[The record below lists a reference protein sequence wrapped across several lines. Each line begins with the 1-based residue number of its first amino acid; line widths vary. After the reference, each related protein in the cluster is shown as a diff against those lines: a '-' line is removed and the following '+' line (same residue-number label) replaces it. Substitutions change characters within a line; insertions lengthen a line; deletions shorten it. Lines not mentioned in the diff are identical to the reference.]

1 MAVVRR
7 TPPPPNSLYNGPKRQ
22 APKLATGATNG
33 IRNIAE
39 ATEFASPNPPIEF
52 HSKMKIP
59 NGLQP
64 LIDDG
69 MVDTVVRRLK
79 SGKEA
84 SVYIVACGDQRRCA
98 KVYKEAEQRGFH
110 KLAQYQEGRKTRSSR
125 DSRAMGKR
133 GRHGRRVQ
141 EAEWKNAEVDA
152 LYRLVSVGVRVPV
165 PYLIHEGVLL
175 MELVQ
180 DEHGDPAPRLNDLDI
195 TPDQAR
201 QWHTFMIA
209 QVVRMLCAGL
219 IHGDL
224 SEFNV
229 LLDVNGPVIIDL
241 PQAVNASSNNNA
253 FAMLERDVNNM
264 RATFGRAAPEL
275 LETAYAHEIW
285 MLYEAGELTPNSALT
300 GRFTRDS
307 AAPDVDAVLKQIEDE
322 RREAE
327 ARERRRE
334 NADAA

>member
-1 MAVVRR
+1 MRLGSAVK
-7 TPPPPNSLYNGPKRQ
+7 S
-22 APKLATGATNG
+22 AP
-33 IRNIAE
+33 
-39 ATEFASPNPPIEF
+39 
-52 HSKMKIP
+52 MKIP
-59 NGLQP
+59 KGLQP

-69 MVDTVVRRLK
+69 MVDTVVRSLK

-84 SVYIVACGDQRRCA
+84 SVYIVDCGGRLRCA

-125 DSRAMGKR
+125 DARAMGRR

-141 EAEWKNAEVDA
+141 EAEWKNAEVEA
-152 LYRLVSVGVRVPV
+152 LYRLVGAGVRVPAPHLV
-165 PYLIHEGVLL
+165 HEGVLL

-180 DEHGDPAPRLNDLDI
+180 DERGDPAPRLNDVDI
-195 TPDQAR
+195 TAEQAR
-201 QWHTFMIA
+201 KWHAFMMVQIT
-209 QVVRMLCAGL
+209 RMLCAGL

-229 LLDVNGPVIIDL
+229 LLDAAGPVIIDL
-241 PQAVNASSNNNA
+241 PQAVNAAGNNNA

-275 LETAYAHEIW
+275 LETQYAHELW
-285 MLYEAGELTPNSALT
+285 KLYEAGELTPDSLLT
-300 GRFTRDS
+300 GRFAHDPT
-307 AAPDVDAVLKQIEDE
+307 APDVNAVLEHIEDE

-327 ARERRRE
+327 ARQRRRE
-334 NADAA
+334 EADAV

>member
-1 MAVVRR
+1 
-7 TPPPPNSLYNGPKRQ
+7 
-22 APKLATGATNG
+22 
-33 IRNIAE
+33 
-39 ATEFASPNPPIEF
+39 
-52 HSKMKIP
+52 MKIP
-59 NGLQP
+59 KGLQP

-69 MVDTVVRRLK
+69 MVDSVVRSLK

-84 SVYIVACGDQRRCA
+84 SVYIVACGGELRCA

-110 KLAQYQEGRKTRSSR
+110 KLAQYQEGRKTRNSR
-125 DSRAMGKR
+125 DARAMGKR

-152 LYRLVSVGVRVPV
+152 LYRLANVGVRVPAPHLV
-165 PYLIHEGVLL
+165 HEGVLL

-180 DEHGDPAPRLNDLDI
+180 DAHGDPAPRLNDVEI
-195 TPDQAR
+195 SAEQAR
-201 QWHTFMIA
+201 VWHAFMIA
-209 QVVRMLCAGL
+209 QIVKMLCAGL

-241 PQAVNASSNNNA
+241 PQAVNAAGNNNA

-264 RATFGRAAPEL
+264 RATFGRSAPEL
-275 LETAYAHEIW
+275 LETEYAHEIW
-285 MLYEAGELTPNSALT
+285 KLYQASELTPATVLT
-300 GRFTRDS
+300 GQFARDPT
-307 AAPDVDAVLKQIEDE
+307 AADVDAVLVHIEDE

-327 ARERRRE
+327 ERQRRRDE
-334 NADAA
+334 ADAA

>member
-1 MAVVRR
+1 M
-7 TPPPPNSLYNGPKRQ
+7 
-22 APKLATGATNG
+22 
-33 IRNIAE
+33 
-39 ATEFASPNPPIEF
+39 
-52 HSKMKIP
+52 MKIP
-59 NGLQP
+59 KGLQP

-84 SVYIVACGDQRRCA
+84 SVYIVACGGQVRCA

-110 KLAQYQEGRKTRSSR
+110 KLAQYQEGRKTRNSR
-125 DSRAMGKR
+125 DARAMGKR

-152 LYRLVSVGVRVPV
+152 LYRLVGAGVRVPA
-165 PYLIHEGVLL
+165 PYLAHEGVLL

-180 DEHGDPAPRLNDLDI
+180 DERGDPAPRLNDIEI
-195 TPDQAR
+195 TADQAR
-201 QWHTFMIA
+201 EWHAFMIT
-209 QVVRMLCAGL
+209 QIVRMLCAGL

-241 PQAVNASSNNNA
+241 PQAVDAASNNNA

-264 RATFGRAAPEL
+264 RATFGYAAPEL
-275 LETAYAHEIW
+275 LETQYAREIW
-285 MLYEAGELTPNSALT
+285 KLYEAGDLRPDSVLT
-300 GRFTRDS
+300 GRFARDLS
-307 AAPDVDAVLKQIEDE
+307 VPDVDAVLNQIEDE

-327 ARERRRE
+327 ERQRRRE
-334 NADAA
+334 AADAA